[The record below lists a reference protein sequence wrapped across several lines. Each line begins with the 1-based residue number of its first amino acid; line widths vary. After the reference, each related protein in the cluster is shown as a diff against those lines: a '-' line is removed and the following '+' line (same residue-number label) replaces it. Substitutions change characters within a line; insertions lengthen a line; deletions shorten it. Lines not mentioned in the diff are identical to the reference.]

1 MPVLQSL
8 TQVVHVVESPEDV
21 DGVPDLPGGA
31 RGGAMR
37 GHLCEVG
44 TRRDGEMLVAQQQDR
59 GVVGS
64 QMRCVVD
71 EKARTV
77 DVAVNQSRVVP
88 VKLETN
94 NNNDIRIC
102 TMKD

>member
-1 MPVLQSL
+1 
-8 TQVVHVVESPEDV
+8 
-21 DGVPDLPGGA
+21 
-31 RGGAMR
+31 MR